1 MICAQGDEAMLNLA
15 YVFTAEGDT
24 LLQAFDKF

>member
-1 MICAQGDEAMLNLA
+1 MIRAQVDEAKLNLA
-15 YVFTAEGDT
+15 YVFTAEGGT